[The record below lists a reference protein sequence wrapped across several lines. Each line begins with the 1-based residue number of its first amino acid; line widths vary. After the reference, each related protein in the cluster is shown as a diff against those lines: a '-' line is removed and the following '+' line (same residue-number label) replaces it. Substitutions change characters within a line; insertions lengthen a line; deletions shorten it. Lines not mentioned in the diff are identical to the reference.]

1 MDKHTT
7 SVSVGG
13 KQLTF
18 ETGRLARQADGS
30 VLLTVGETMILS
42 TACSSPSST
51 EIDFIPLRVD
61 YQEKFS
67 SAGKTLGGFIKR
79 EGKPTERETLICRL
93 TDRPIRPMFENGFY
107 DEVQLITSVIS
118 YDGVNAPDPYAIC
131 AASAALTISSVPL
144 IKPIGAVR
152 VGMIDGDFVINPTV
166 EQQETSI
173 LDLVIAGTE
182 DAILMIEGYCDFLS
196 EEQVLEAIEE
206 GHSAIKDICQCL
218 ADWQNEIGKQ
228 KNRATLRVLP
238 EELLKK
244 IDSLV
249 KEPIQPALQTIKKQ
263 EREDALATV
272 KTLVTDTLL
281 PNGEEVE
288 FSKTQVQLALKQ
300 VTSQYMR
307 DMVLSTKKRCD
318 GRALDEIRNISIDMD
333 FLPRT
338 HGSTVFTRGET
349 QSIAVCTLGPEA
361 MGQRFEDLN
370 NSAGLRRFYLQYS
383 FPPFSVGEVGRM
395 GPPGRR
401 EVGHGKLAER
411 ALAAAIP
418 SLEKFPY
425 TIRLE
430 SNITESNGS
439 SSMASVCGGCLAMM
453 SAGVQIKRPIA
464 GIAMG
469 LILEDKNHVILSDI
483 LGIEDS
489 LGDMDFKIT
498 GDDKGIT
505 AFQMDI
511 KVEGITKEI
520 MAAALNQAKHGRTHI
535 LKKML
540 EVCPESKKSLSQYA
554 PKIETMQ
561 IKPSKIGVVI
571 GPGGKQIR
579 AIVEETGVEVDIND
593 DGIVSFSSTDQA
605 AIDKAKDI
613 VYNLTAD
620 PEVGKTYKGK
630 VVSIKDF
637 GLFVSILSKEGL
649 CHISEIA
656 HERVDNLE
664 KMFKEG
670 DPIEVKVIEVNDR
683 GQLRLSR
690 KALLEGG
697 PSSSEGG
704 QGGGGSKPPRREGSR
719 PPRQGHSQR
728 PPRPE
733 GGKPEGKINI
743 LPPPPLKELK

>member
-1 MDKHTT
+1 MKKHTT
-7 SVSVGG
+7 TVSVGG
-13 KQLTF
+13 KEMTF

-42 TACSSPSST
+42 TACSSPSSPD
-51 EIDFIPLRVD
+51 IDFLPLRVD

-79 EGKPTERETLICRL
+79 EGKPTERETLVCRL
-93 TDRPIRPMFENGFY
+93 TDRPIRPMFEEGFY
-107 DEVQLITSVIS
+107 DEVQLITTVLS
-118 YDGVNAPDPYAIC
+118 YDGVHAPDPLAIC
-131 AASAALTISSVPL
+131 AASAALTISSIPL

-152 VGMIDGDFVINPTV
+152 VGMINGDFVINPTV
-166 EQQETSI
+166 EQQNESI

-182 DAILMIEGYCDFLS
+182 DAILMIEGYCDFLT
-196 EEQVLEAIEE
+196 EEQVLDAIEE
-206 GHSAIKDICQCL
+206 GHAAIQEICKCL
-218 ADWQNEIGKQ
+218 ADWQNEVGKA
-228 KNRATLRVLP
+228 KNRETLRLLP
-238 EELLKK
+238 EALIER
-244 IDSLV
+244 IDALV
-249 KEPIQPALQTIKKQ
+249 KEPIQPALMTIKKQ
-263 EREDALATV
+263 EREDALANV
-272 KTLVTDTLL
+272 KALVTETLL

-288 FSKTQVQLALKQ
+288 FTKTQVQLALKQ
-300 VTSQYMR
+300 VSSKYMR
-307 DMVLSTKKRCD
+307 DMILSTRKRCD
-318 GRALDEIRNISIDMD
+318 GRSLEEIRNIFIDMD

-338 HGSTVFTRGET
+338 HGSAVFTRGET

-370 NSAGLRRFYLQYS
+370 SDGLRRFYLQYS

-418 SLEKFPY
+418 SLEEFPY

-469 LILEDKNHVILSDI
+469 LILEDTNHVILSDI
-483 LGIEDS
+483 LGIEDA

-498 GDDKGIT
+498 GDDRGIT

-511 KVEGITKEI
+511 KVEGITHAI

-540 EVCPESKKSLSQYA
+540 EVCPESKKALSQYA

-561 IKPSKIGVVI
+561 IKPSKIGTVI

-579 AIVEETGVEVDIND
+579 AIVEETGVVVDIND
-593 DGIVSFSSTDQA
+593 DGIVSFSSTDQDG
-605 AIDKAKDI
+605 INRAKEI

-620 PEVGKTYKGK
+620 PELGQTYKGK

-637 GLFVSILSKEGL
+637 GLFVSVLSKEGL

-670 DPIEVKVIEVNDR
+670 DPIEVKVIEINDR

-697 PSSSEGG
+697 APSEGA
-704 QGGGGSKPPRREGSR
+704 SR
-719 PPRQGHSQR
+719 PPRKEGAR
-728 PPRPE
+728 PPRPQGDRQRPRE